1 MKFKFKKKDFKEISI
16 FKSLSH
22 FLSLYEFGIFTYQ
35 KLWAGKDGKFRLP
48 IMKAWYFPYKIIF

>member
-22 FLSLYEFGIFTYQ
+22 FLSLYKFGIFTYQ
-35 KLWAGKDGKFRLP
+35 NYELEKTENFDYLS
-48 IMKAWYFPYKIIF
+48 